1 MTVTMSVITQVSPE
15 RAALTSRS
23 KRVFDIVVAGSAL
36 IILSPLVLVTALI
49 VAISFGRPL
58 FHRSYRA
65 GLDAEDFLV
74 WKFRTMTNTT
84 DAHGNLLPDG
94 ERLTAIGRWVRRLS
108 LDELPQLFNIVK
120 GDMSIVGPRPLP
132 SLYINRYSPAQRIR
146 LEVRP
151 GLTGLAQING
161 RNNLSWDKRLAL
173 DTRYVQEWT
182 FGMDLTIMLRTFAKV
197 LKAEGVSADGIATGH
212 EFMGGSPDARER
224 QVA

>member
-1 MTVTMSVITQVSPE
+1 
-15 RAALTSRS
+15 
-23 KRVFDIVVAGSAL
+23 
-36 IILSPLVLVTALI
+36 
-49 VAISFGRPL
+49 
-58 FHRSYRA
+58 
-65 GLDAEDFLV
+65 
-74 WKFRTMTNTT
+74 
-84 DAHGNLLPDG
+84 
-94 ERLTAIGRWVRRLS
+94 
-108 LDELPQLFNIVK
+108 
-120 GDMSIVGPRPLP
+120 MSIVGPRPLP